1 MQTLTTATPPDDRDT
16 LHRRVAARVAGMP
29 EAEAA
34 AWIAGHGLLSMASS
48 EALPSGVRDRLR
60 DAVRR
65 TAAHNLLAVAR
76 FRESVD
82 ALAAAGVPACP
93 LKGIHL
99 LDTVYRDDPGSR
111 PLSDVDLLVPAAAA
125 DEAVARLEEA
135 LELAET
141 PLSRHLRGVHP
152 ERVLVGRAFVLEL
165 HTRLGSAHGWASTW
179 EDLSPAPGR
188 VHGRDVHVLDRETTL
203 VHLLTHLVRHRPLS
217 RLVWVEDAL
226 RWSALGVDGARA
238 AEVARRIGGR
248 RAFSAGLR
256 AVRRAV
262 LRTVLRESGPELLA
276 DAARGA
282 AGPGD
287 PVSRAL
293 ERLLWPDLAA
303 GRLPDPTSDATG
315 GARAAGKALSAV
327 LLADRPGL
335 ALRYL
340 RAKGAEL
347 AVRARRRPLR

>member
-1 MQTLTTATPPDDRDT
+1 MQTPATAPPPDARDA

-34 AWIAGHGLLSMASS
+34 RWIAGHGLLSTASCA
-48 EALPSGVRDRLR
+48 ALPSGVRDRLR

-76 FRESVD
+76 FQQAVD
-82 ALAAAGVPACP
+82 ALAAAGVPVCP

-99 LDTVYRDDPGSR
+99 LDTVYRDDPGAR
-111 PLSDVDLLVPAAAA
+111 PLSDVDLLVPARAA
-125 DEAVARLEEA
+125 DDAVTRLEEA
-135 LELAET
+135 LGLEET
-141 PLSRHLRGVHP
+141 PLSRRLRGAHP
-152 ERVLVGRAFVLEL
+152 ERVLAGRAFVVEV
-165 HTRLGSAHGWASTW
+165 HTRFGTAHGWASTW
-179 EDLSPAPGR
+179 EEVSPIPGR

-203 VHLLTHLVRHRPLS
+203 VHLVTHLVRHRPLS

-238 AEVARRIGGR
+238 VEVARRLGGR
-248 RAFSAGLR
+248 RAYLAGLR
-256 AVRRAV
+256 AVRRV
-262 LRTVLRESGPELLA
+262 VGPELLA
-276 DAARGA
+276 GAARA
-282 AGPGD
+282 AVGPGD
-287 PVSRAL
+287 RVSRVL

-315 GARAAGKALSAV
+315 GARAAGRVLSAV

-340 RAKGAEL
+340 RARGAEL

>member
-1 MQTLTTATPPDDRDT
+1 MADPDALET

-34 AWIAGHGLLSMASS
+34 RWIAGHGLLSMAACA
-48 EALPSGVRDRLR
+48 ALPAGVRERLR

-76 FRESVD
+76 FQQVVD
-82 ALAAAGVPACP
+82 ALAAAGVPVCP

-99 LDTVYRDDPGSR
+99 LDAVYRDDPGSR
-111 PLSDVDLLVPAAAA
+111 PLSDVDLLVPVGAA

-135 LELAET
+135 LGLEET
-141 PLSRHLRGVHP
+141 PLSRRLRGVHP
-152 ERVLVGRAFVLEL
+152 ERVLAGRAFVLEL
-165 HTRLGSAHGWASTW
+165 HTRLGTAHGWASTW
-179 EDLSPAPGR
+179 EELSPAPGR
-188 VHGRDVHVLDRETTL
+188 IHDRDVHVLDRETVL
-203 VHLLTHLVRHRPLS
+203 VHLVTHLVRHRPLS

-226 RWSALGVDGARA
+226 RWGALGVDGARA
-238 AEVARRIGGR
+238 SAVARRLGGR
-248 RAFSAGLR
+248 RAFVAGLR
-256 AVRRAV
+256 AMRRG
-262 LRTVLRESGPELLA
+262 LLPDSGPELLA
-276 DAARGA
+276 DAADAAEAA

-287 PVSRAL
+287 RLSRAL

-315 GARAAGKALSAV
+315 GALAAGKALSAV

-340 RAKGAEL
+340 GARAAEL